1 MRITPIVLGVAL
13 AATAEA
19 ALAQQ
24 IVPLGDRDVPLEGR
38 AQDVFR
44 VGENEVRE
52 EEQFARI
59 AATAFDDAD
68 NLYVLD
74 SQNNRIT
81 VFDANGKFVRSIGRK
96 GQGPGELGF
105 PLGLAV
111 TNDRHLVVMDLGNR
125 AFVVYG
131 PDGTYIRNIPLDRE
145 LGIGGRFMMPHPKGG
160 VVFALNP
167 GLSVRNGAP
176 QMDTTGIK
184 VYWLQSLAEGA
195 TPTLLTR
202 VPEPKMETKVE
213 GSPGSGRVMVMRQ
226 APPAF
231 TPQLNLALTA
241 DGSLVI
247 NNTADYHLDVLGA
260 NGQVARRMRRPYSPR
275 KVTEADKDAE
285 RKRRAELL
293 ASGGGT
299 RVMVGGGGG
308 GVRTEQVTREALD
321 RAREGLRNLEF
332 AETVPVVLSLYT
344 DPAGR
349 IWVLRSGAA
358 PGRPP
363 VIDIVGV
370 GGRYLGTV
378 QGEPL
383 PSSVSR
389 SGLAAYIGTSELDVP
404 IVTVR
409 RLPQNRRG

>member
-1 MRITPIVLGVAL
+1 MLGVAL
-13 AATAEA
+13 AATAEL

-24 IVPLGDRDVPLEGR
+24 VVPLGDRDVLLEGR
-38 AQDVFR
+38 LEDVFR
-44 VGENEVRE
+44 VGEDEARE

-74 SQNNRIT
+74 SQNNRVT
-81 VFDANGKFVRSIGRK
+81 VFDASGRFVRIVGRK
-96 GQGPGELGF
+96 GEGPGELGF

-111 TNDRHLVVMDLGNR
+111 THDRHIVVMDLGNR
-125 AFVVYG
+125 AFVIYG
-131 PDGTYIRNIPLDRE
+131 PDGTHVRNIPLDRE
-145 LGIGGRFMMPHPKGG
+145 LGIGGRFLMPHPKGG
-160 VVFALNP
+160 VMFALNP
-167 GLSVRNGAP
+167 GMSIRNGTP
-176 QMDTTGIK
+176 QMDTTGVR
-184 VYWLQSLAEGA
+184 VYWLQSFAEGSK
-195 TPTLLTR
+195 PTLVTTVPQPKVETR
-202 VPEPKMETKVE
+202 VE
-213 GSPGSGRVMVMRQ
+213 GSPASGTMMVMRQ

-247 NNTADYHLDVLGA
+247 NNWPEYRLDVLA
-260 NGQVARRMRRPYSPR
+260 PNGQTTRRLQRPLAPR
-275 KVTEADKDAE
+275 KVTEADKERE
-285 RKRRAELL
+285 RKRRAEAL
-293 ASGGGT
+293 ARGGT

-308 GVRTEQVTREALD
+308 GGISTEQLSRQALE
-321 RAREGLRNLEF
+321 RAREGLRNLQF
-332 AETVPVVLSLYT
+332 AETVPVILSLYS

-358 PGRPP
+358 PGKPP
-363 VIDIVGV
+363 VIDLIGS

-378 QGEPL
+378 QEEAL
-383 PSSVSR
+383 PSAVSR
-389 SGLAAYIGTSELDVP
+389 NGLAAYIGTSELDVP